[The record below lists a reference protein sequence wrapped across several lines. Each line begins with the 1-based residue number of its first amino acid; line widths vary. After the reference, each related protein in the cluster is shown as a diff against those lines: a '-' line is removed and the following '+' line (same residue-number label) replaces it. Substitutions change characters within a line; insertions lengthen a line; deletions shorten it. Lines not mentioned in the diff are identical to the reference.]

1 MRNFACVVFV
11 LVTACGQSETP
22 AVSPAASTT
31 AAPSGP
37 RHGKLN
43 VTKCTPVGY
52 GYSCTA
58 DIDGTPVELEACV
71 GSDDKIGLTPKV
83 QPPVTLLV
91 DVENAPESAKYCGI
105 LVLPAGDHLRIVSV
119 K

>member
-1 MRNFACVVFV
+1 MRHFACAVFV

-22 AVSPAASTT
+22 AATPAAT
-31 AAPSGP
+31 ATPTGP

-43 VTKCTPVGY
+43 VTKCSPVGY

-58 DIDGTPVELEACV
+58 DIDGTPVTLEACV
-71 GSDDKIGLTPKV
+71 GADDKIGLTPKI
-83 QPPVTLLV
+83 QPPVTLAV
-91 DVENAPESAKYCGI
+91 DIENAPESAKYCGI
-105 LVLPAGDHLRIVSV
+105 LVLPAGEHLRIVAV